1 MYDPYFLLGLG
12 IVGIGLIMLG
22 ISYWFGH
29 EKFTSDAVSPT
40 RADRKSQ
47 RYAK

>member
-1 MYDPYFLLGLG
+1 MFDPLFLLGMA

-29 EKFTSDAVSPT
+29 DETFSDTVSPT

-47 RYAK
+47 RYSK